1 MTVFAWNG
9 REGIQGKR
17 WMEEIQHLA
26 KLAYQNGDKA
36 LQRGWWVY
44 VQAEAAKAGIAQK
57 DLLAEIEKLKRST

>member
-1 MTVFAWNG
+1 MLTKGQIWIQGN
-9 REGIQGKR
+9 REG

-36 LQRGWWVY
+36 LQRGWWDY